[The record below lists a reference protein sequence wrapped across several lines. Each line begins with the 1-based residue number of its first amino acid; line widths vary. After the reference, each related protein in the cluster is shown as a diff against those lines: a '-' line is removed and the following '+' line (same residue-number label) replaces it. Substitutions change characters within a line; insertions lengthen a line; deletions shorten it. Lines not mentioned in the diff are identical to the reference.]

1 MKKTLDRRYDV
12 DKDLDFFFAEC
23 LRPLVRRLSGNQI
36 IQIYYQKDNSHRY
49 ATLILKDKSHLDV
62 PICGLNK
69 LEITVKI
76 IKKIK
81 EVYY

>member
-1 MKKTLDRRYDV
+1 MFKAIGK
-12 DKDLDFFFAEC
+12 A
-23 LRPLVRRLSGNQI
+23 LVWQPDHTD
-36 IQIYYQKDNSHRY
+36 YYQKDNSHRY

-76 IKKIK
+76 IEKIK